1 MQSAFPLPI
10 LGEGGVILH
19 CDNPCI
25 LTSCA
30 YRPVALPRKPSAV
43 ENRAFAPAWLNG
55 ILNSVLVITPWSFP
69 DNYSLGTSGFSGFR
83 STPFPLL
90 PTTLRSEKRTLVED
104 GTAETDGAEG
114 PSGLKAE
121 EDCN

>member
-1 MQSAFPLPI
+1 MCTSWSAGARGFDALR
-10 LGEGGVILH
+10 GRSKSGASKADSVILH

-55 ILNSVLVITPWSFP
+55 IINSVLVITPWSFP
-69 DNYSLGTSGFSGFR
+69 DNYRLSA
-83 STPFPLL
+83 
-90 PTTLRSEKRTLVED
+90 V
-104 GTAETDGAEG
+104 
-114 PSGLKAE
+114 
-121 EDCN
+121 

>member
-55 ILNSVLVITPWSFP
+55 IINSVLVITPWSFP
-69 DNYSLGTSGFSGFR
+69 DNYRVWGLGFGVIGFR
-83 STPFPLL
+83 VVSHSLYVGPQ
-90 PTTLRSEKRTLVED
+90 
-104 GTAETDGAEG
+104 ETSAHLEQA
-114 PSGLKAE
+114 SGVLGFWV
-121 EDCN
+121 